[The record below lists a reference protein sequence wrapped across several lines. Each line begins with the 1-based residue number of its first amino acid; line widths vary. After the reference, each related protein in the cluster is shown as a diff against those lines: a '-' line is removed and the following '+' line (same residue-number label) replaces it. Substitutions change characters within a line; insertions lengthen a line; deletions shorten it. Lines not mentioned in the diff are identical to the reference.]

1 MNCYL
6 GGNPQDDTHQEEN
19 LQRQVKQAEFYNRV
33 DTWQKDPKQQG
44 THLRAQNSEEH
55 EGASCGN
62 EKTPTSYPPR
72 EPKTYL
78 VDIGGRI
85 YQRTREHL

>member
-19 LQRQVKQAEFYNRV
+19 LQRQVKQAEFFNRV

-44 THLRAQNSEEH
+44 THLRPQNSEEH

-62 EKTPTSYPPR
+62 EKTPTSYPPENLR
-72 EPKTYL
+72 P
-78 VDIGGRI
+78 IW
-85 YQRTREHL
+85 